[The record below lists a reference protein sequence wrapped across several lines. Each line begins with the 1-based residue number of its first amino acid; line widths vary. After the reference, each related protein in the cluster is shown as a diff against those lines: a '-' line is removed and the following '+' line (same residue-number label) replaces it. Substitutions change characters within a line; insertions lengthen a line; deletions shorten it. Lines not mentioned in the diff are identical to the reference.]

1 MILIAH
7 ILLALASILFS
18 TFVLFNPSKAKIYSS
33 YSLIASTL
41 TTGVYL
47 TLIYPA
53 HIKQACVS
61 GIVYIA
67 TMSVIMISVHARLEK
82 AID

>member
-7 ILLALASILFS
+7 IILALSSIFFS
-18 TFVLFNPSKAKIYSS
+18 TYVLFNPSRARIHGS

-47 TLIYPA
+47 TLTHPT
-53 HIKQACVS
+53 HLKQACIS
-61 GIVYIA
+61 GVVYVA
-67 TMSVIMISVHARLEK
+67 TMSAIMISVHVKLEK
-82 AID
+82 AIN